1 MKVGLKK
8 IFICL
13 AFVSAIALAC
23 DSYFNCGP
31 KCLRKALCKVMKAKS
46 NHSCCQAKIKPI
58 KTSTGKCGGK
68 KTCQFKKT
76 QKIATIDNQDFDSNT
91 SDSPIFLASSNLT
104 KSNYIQKISSSSTGP
119 PFQSDCKTQ
128 SVLCVFII

>member
-58 KTSTGKCGGK
+58 KTSTGKCGSK

-76 QKIATIDNQDFDSNT
+76 QKIATIDNPDFDSST
-91 SDSPIFLASSNLT
+91 SGSPIFMA
-104 KSNYIQKISSSSTGP
+104 IPKISSSSTGP